1 MTYDH
6 DETPEEA
13 LERNLGRLKMEGL
26 DAATEAALALLRD
39 PKAPAQAKSATINAV
54 FRASGLFNRDD
65 DGTPVEP
72 LQMTAEQLA
81 REITRLEKEISAA
94 RRGQSDAGGEGDIF
108 G

>member
-13 LERNLGRLKMEGL
+13 LERNLERIRTEGL

-39 PKAPAQAKSATINAV
+39 AKAPAQAKSATINAI
-54 FRASGLFNRDD
+54 FRASGLFSRDD
-65 DGTPVEP
+65 DGSEVEP
-72 LQMTAEQLA
+72 HQMTAEQLA
-81 REITRLEKEISAA
+81 REINRLEKEIRAA
-94 RRGQSDAGGEGDIF
+94 RRGQSDADGEGDLF